1 MANFKCRYC
10 GGDLRFEIGETVGKC
25 LACKKEQAADD
36 DTAYALGMEQ
46 MSYDILTRYEAALRI
61 FQTIPGVKDADEKAA
76 ACRAKIEKLKARE
89 EEYKA
94 AELWR
99 AEQEKLAAQA
109 FAAARRRRRIVKW
122 SIIGVCVLLLILALV
137 VFLPWRAQ
145 HQIKRFL
152 AAGDYD
158 RAYNLM
164 AVFSDANAI
173 LESKYDRA
181 AALIAAEDYTA
192 AYLLLH
198 GMDYKDSKAL
208 CDRIRPAYEREV
220 LSGKNAGEY
229 ACFGAYEQDD
239 DTDNGKEDIEWL
251 VLDKEGDSVL
261 LVSRYALDCRRFHGE
276 SGDVTFAQSDL
287 CVWLNETF
295 LTDAFDAGE
304 AAMLQDT
311 AFESDGAEAS
321 VKVFLLSSAA
331 AETYF
336 EKDRDR
342 WCAPTAAAVAH
353 GAWAT
358 DEYTVGGR
366 PTVWWWLS
374 SPGSLPESA
383 ACVLNSGAV
392 SPEGR
397 GVNNTFLAVRPA
409 IWVNLAE
416 N

>member
-192 AYLLLH
+192 AYLLL
-198 GMDYKDSKAL
+198 GEIDYKDSKEL
-208 CDRIRPAYEREV
+208 RDRIRPKYEQTV
-220 LSGKNAGEY
+220 LHTTKVGEY
-229 ACFGAYEQDD
+229 VCFGVYEQDD
-239 DTDNGKEDIEWL
+239 DAENGKEAIEWL
-251 VLDKEGDSVL
+251 ALAKEGDSML
-261 LVSRYALDCRRFHGE
+261 LISRYALDCQRFSQTDG
-276 SGDVTFAQSDL
+276 GVTFAQSDL
-287 CVWLNETF
+287 RVWLNETF
-295 LTDAFDAGE
+295 LPDAFSAEETVIIEDTVFASEDAQE
-304 AAMLQDT
+304 T
-311 AFESDGAEAS
+311 A
-321 VKVFLLSSAA
+321 KVFILSIAE

-336 EKDRDR
+336 AKDRDR
-342 WCAPTAAAVAH
+342 WCAPTAYAAARGV
-353 GAWAT
+353 WAT
-358 DEYTVGGR
+358 DEYSVGGKS
-366 PTVWWWLS
+366 TVWWWLS
-374 SPGSLPESA
+374 SPGSLPGSA

-392 SPEGR
+392 SAEGR
-397 GVNNTFLAVRPA
+397 GVTNTFLAVRPA